1 MMDAPPT
8 AERERFARL
17 VDRYARFW
25 AISAVPIVVIALADL
40 ATASPLDDRWLDIG
54 LLAAAAFG
62 LLGAAWLRRVV
73 RGLRSGELPRA
84 ASPVRWGRNVIGI
97 IAVVGVNAGIG
108 YLFGGPLG
116 GIALP
121 LATVL
126 LGGISAWLGL
136 RMRRRLRMS
145 DDVGGHS

>member
-1 MMDAPPT
+1 MRPLHGHA
-8 AERERFARL
+8 L
-17 VDRYARFW
+17 
-25 AISAVPIVVIALADL
+25 PIVVMALADL
-40 ATASPLDDRWLDIG
+40 ATAFLIDDRWLDIG
-54 LLAAAAFG
+54 LLLAAALG
-62 LLGAAWLRRVV
+62 LLGAVWLRRLV

-84 ASPVRWGRNVIGI
+84 SSPVRWGRNVIGI
-97 IAVVGVNAGIG
+97 GAVLGVSAGIG
-108 YLFGGPLG
+108 YLFGGPLV

-126 LGGISAWLGL
+126 LFGISGRLGL